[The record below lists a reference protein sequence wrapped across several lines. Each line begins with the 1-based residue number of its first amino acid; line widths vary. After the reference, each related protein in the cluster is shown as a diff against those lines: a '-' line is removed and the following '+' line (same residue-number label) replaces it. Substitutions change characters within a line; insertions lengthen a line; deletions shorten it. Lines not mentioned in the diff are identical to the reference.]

1 MSSMSGTDL
10 VTQGVTEEAPVKH
23 RRHYS
28 LGEEIANAITH
39 GLGVGLSLAALVLL
53 IYVAATRGNGWHLAS
68 AIVYGITMFLLYLAS
83 TLYHS
88 IPGEKARHV
97 FKIIDHSAIYL
108 LIAGTY
114 TPFTLVTLRDSGGWW
129 LFGVVWSLAIAG
141 IALEAFWVYR
151 PKWVSAAVYLGMGWL
166 VVVAMGPLI
175 KNLAPTGVWL
185 LAGGG
190 LAYTLGTVFYVL
202 KRIPYMH
209 AVWHLFVL
217 AGSACH
223 FLAVMLF
230 VLPQG

>member
-1 MSSMSGTDL
+1 MSSISGTDSAMSGL
-10 VTQGVTEEAPVKH
+10 SEDKFTKQ
-23 RRHYS
+23 RRTYS

-39 GLGVGLSLAALVLL
+39 GLGVGLSIAALVLL
-53 IYVAATRGNGWHLAS
+53 IVVAATKGNGWHLAS
-68 AIVYGITMFLLYLAS
+68 AIVYGTTLLLLYLGS

-97 FKIIDHSAIYL
+97 LKIIDHSAIYL

-129 LFGVVWSLAIAG
+129 LFGIVWSLAAVG
-141 IALEAFWVYR
+141 ISLEAFWVYR
-151 PKWVSAAVYLGMGWL
+151 PKWVSAVVYLGMGWL
-166 VVVAMGPLI
+166 VVTAMHPLMA
-175 KNLAPTGVWL
+175 NLAAPGFWL
-185 LAGGG
+185 LVAGG

-202 KRIPYMH
+202 KKIPYMH

-217 AGSACH
+217 GGSVCH

-230 VLPQG
+230 VLPHA

>member
-1 MSSMSGTDL
+1 MSSMSGTDATL
-10 VTQGVTEEAPVKH
+10 NSLSDEKPAKQ
-23 RRHYS
+23 RRSYS

-39 GLGVGLSLAALVLL
+39 GLGVALSIAALALL
-53 IYVAATRGNGWHLAS
+53 VFVAATRGNGWHLAT
-68 AIVYGITMFLLYLAS
+68 AIVYGTSLFLLYLSS

-114 TPFTLVTLRDSGGWW
+114 TPFTLVTLRHSGGWW
-129 LFGVVWSLAIAG
+129 LFAIVWSLAAVG

-166 VVVAMGPLI
+166 IVVAMGPLI
-175 KNLAPTGVWL
+175 ENLAPAGVWL
-185 LAGGG
+185 LAAGG
-190 LAYTLGTVFYVL
+190 LAYTLGTIFYVL
-202 KRIPYMH
+202 KKVPYMH

-217 AGSACH
+217 GGSICH

-230 VLPQG
+230 VLPQA